1 MLWNAY
7 VITLLMVKL
16 PQNFSRLWLSIRPS
30 ENGITLLGGAFS
42 IHSGSPCCFWIGGKS
57 LLNVHSF
64 CRLFILILEL
74 EVAERVSEMFQ
85 MNPLQDSSLGSLEP
99 SLTLVF
105 WLPEAPKICWPFIV
119 LVMEESPRKQALC
132 FCGLPW
138 HHLYWSL
145 LKCRFSV
152 RPREVY
158 VNVNLNT
165 EISWCQNLKPK
176 DLFLTLVI
184 SGVQTVLIFTHEW
197 EESYFYD

>member
-1 MLWNAY
+1 
-7 VITLLMVKL
+7 MVKL

-30 ENGITLLGGAFS
+30 ENGITLLGGALS
-42 IHSGSPCCFWIGGKS
+42 THSKSPCCFWIGGKS
-57 LLNVHSF
+57 SLNIHPLCS
-64 CRLFILILEL
+64 LFILILEL
-74 EVAERVSEMFQ
+74 GVAERVSEMSQ
-85 MNPLQDSSLGSLEP
+85 MSPLQDSWLGSLKP

-119 LVMEESPRKQALC
+119 FVMEENPRKQALC
-132 FCGLPW
+132 FCGLTW

-145 LKCRFSV
+145 LKCRFSM

-165 EISWCQNLKPK
+165 EISWWQNLKPK

-184 SGVQTVLIFTHEW
+184 SRVQTVLIFTHEW
-197 EESYFYD
+197 EESCFYD